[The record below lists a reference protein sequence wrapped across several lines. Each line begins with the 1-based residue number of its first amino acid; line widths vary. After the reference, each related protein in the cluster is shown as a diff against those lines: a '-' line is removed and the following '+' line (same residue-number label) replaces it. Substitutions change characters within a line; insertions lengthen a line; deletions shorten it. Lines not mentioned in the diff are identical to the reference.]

1 MAWGHGMTRY
11 ARQIAV
17 PEFGPKAQ
25 ERLRAARV
33 LVVGAGGLAAPALQY
48 LVGAGVGHITL
59 VDHDTVALSNLH
71 RQTLF
76 READI
81 GQPKAEVAAVHM
93 AALNP
98 ECRVRPLVERL
109 DPQNAKAL
117 CMGQNVILDCADS
130 FAASYVL
137 SDICTALTLPLV
149 SATVVGTSGY
159 CGGFCGGAPSLRAV
173 FPDLPDRLGSC
184 DADGV
189 LGPAVGV
196 MGAVQAQMTLAV
208 LAGIEPDPLGQLVS
222 FEALGLRFGGF
233 RFEGAPEPDGGFT
246 FIAASE
252 ICTND
257 ALTDLRAAD
266 EPGPALAGAARRIV
280 ADFDIP
286 PLPDKGQR
294 AVLACRSG
302 LRAWQAATRLRQH
315 WPGEIALIALGDSPN
330 DTQGDD

>member
-1 MAWGHGMTRY
+1 MTRY

-17 PEFGPKAQ
+17 PEFGPKGQ
-25 ERLRAARV
+25 ERLRAAQV
-33 LVVGAGGLAAPALQY
+33 LVVGAGGLAAPVLQY

-59 VDHDTVALSNLH
+59 MDDDRVALSNLH

-81 GQPKAEVAAVHM
+81 GQFKAEVAARHM

-109 DPQNAKAL
+109 DPKNASAL
-117 CMGQNVILDCADS
+117 CMGQSAILDCADS

-137 SDICTALTLPLV
+137 SDICAGLNLPLI
-149 SATVVGTSGY
+149 SASIVGTSGY

-189 LGPAVGV
+189 LGSAVGV
-196 MGAVQAQMTLAV
+196 MGAVQAQMALAI
-208 LAGIEPDPLGQLVS
+208 LAGLEPDPLGQLVS
-222 FEALGLRFGGF
+222 FEALDLRFGGF
-233 RFEGAPEPDGGFT
+233 RFDGAPEPDDGFA

-252 ICTND
+252 ICASD
-257 ALTDLRAAD
+257 ALNDLRGAKEA
-266 EPGPALAGAARRIV
+266 GPALVGATRRTV

-286 PLPDKGQR
+286 PLPREGQR

-315 WPGEIALIALGDSPN
+315 WPGEIALIALGDGPKN
-330 DTQGDD
+330 TQGDE